1 MSFPHS
7 PLSAM
12 TAGRSCIK
20 RPVSSSR
27 WSTNVVAWCPLERLL
42 CFGSQTSSLLLQQ
55 WPLNCSRRIWRLAA
69 LIPSAKYGLSLLL
82 VLFLAQS
89 FCSPGTPVFQ
99 WRPVQGGA
107 VVLLF
112 TSCYRSWSYTPALM
126 GHLARSVH
134 LIEYFQNPI
143 RF

>member
-42 CFGSQTSSLLLQQ
+42 CFGSHRSSWETISFLLLQQ

-69 LIPSAKYGLSLLL
+69 LIPSVKYGLSLLL
-82 VLFLAQS
+82 VLFFAQS

-107 VVLLF
+107 VVLQKLELRTGTDGPLGSF
-112 TSCYRSWSYTPALM
+112 SALD
-126 GHLARSVH
+126 
-134 LIEYFQNPI
+134 
-143 RF
+143 